1 MSIDAAL
8 AQRIALVAFDVDGTL
23 TDNGVYIG
31 TPSDA
36 AETRVELK
44 RFDIQDGLGIV
55 MLRRS
60 GIAVAFISARY
71 SEATSL
77 RAGELGVEHVMQ
89 GRGLKKVPTL
99 LALCEQLGI
108 AIESTAFMGDDLA
121 DVAVM
126 QHVGLSAAPSN
137 AVAEVKAVATL
148 QLTREGGRGA
158 AREFVEA
165 LLRARGTWD
174 GVVAEYV
181 AEGVA
186 KYVAESVAERVAKC
200 VAKYLPCQIAADAP

>member
-1 MSIDAAL
+1 MIDAVV

-31 TPSDA
+31 AP
-36 AETRVELK
+36 AEAPEARLELK

-55 MLRRS
+55 MLRRA
-60 GIAVAFISARY
+60 GIAVAFISARH
-71 SEATSL
+71 SEATTL
-77 RAGELGVEHVMQ
+77 RARELGVTHLMQ

-99 LALCEQLGI
+99 LALCDELGI
-108 AIESTAFMGDDLA
+108 TPERAAFMGDDLA

-126 QHVGLSAAPSN
+126 QRVALSAAPAN

-148 QLTREGGRGA
+148 QLQREGGRGA

-174 GVVAEYV
+174 RVVAD
-181 AEGVA
+181 
-186 KYVAESVAERVAKC
+186 YVAESIGAEASVA
-200 VAKYLPCQIAADAP
+200 

>member
-1 MSIDAAL
+1 MSIDTAV

-31 TPSDA
+31 ACSEA
-36 AETRVELK
+36 ADSRVELK

-55 MLRRS
+55 MLRRA
-60 GIAVAFISARY
+60 GIAVAFISARH
-71 SEATSL
+71 SDATTL
-77 RAGELGVEHVMQ
+77 RARELGVQHLMQ

-99 LALCEQLGI
+99 VALCEALGI
-108 AIESTAFMGDDLA
+108 TTDRAAFMGDDLA

-126 QHVGLSAAPSN
+126 QRVALSAAPSN
-137 AVAEVKAVATL
+137 AVAEVKAVATV
-148 QLTREGGRGA
+148 QLERAGGRGA

-174 GVVAEYV
+174 TVVAEYV
-181 AEGVA
+181 ADSTG
-186 KYVAESVAERVAKC
+186 AESSTA
-200 VAKYLPCQIAADAP
+200 

>member
-1 MSIDAAL
+1 MSIDTAV

-31 TPSDA
+31 ASSDA
-36 AETRVELK
+36 AESRVELK

-55 MLRRS
+55 MLRRA
-60 GIAVAFISARY
+60 GIAVAFISARH
-71 SEATSL
+71 SDATTL
-77 RAGELGVEHVMQ
+77 RARELGVQHLMQ

-99 LALCEQLGI
+99 VALCEELGI
-108 AIESTAFMGDDLA
+108 TTDRAAFMGDDLA

-126 QHVGLSAAPSN
+126 QRVALSAAPSN
-137 AVAEVKAVATL
+137 AVAEVKAVATM
-148 QLTREGGRGA
+148 QLERAGGRGA

-174 GVVAEYV
+174 TVVAEYV
-181 AEGVA
+181 ADSTG
-186 KYVAESVAERVAKC
+186 AESS
-200 VAKYLPCQIAADAP
+200 AA